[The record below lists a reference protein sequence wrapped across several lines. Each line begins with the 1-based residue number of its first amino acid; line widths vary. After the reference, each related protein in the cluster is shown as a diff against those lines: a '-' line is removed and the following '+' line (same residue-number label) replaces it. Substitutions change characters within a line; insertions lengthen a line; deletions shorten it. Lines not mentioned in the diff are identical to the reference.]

1 MRPRVLHRCVLWLLP
16 LLIAR
21 LCVPAGFMMSVTSN
35 GLDVM
40 LCPAYAA
47 LPGPAAANAVH
58 VHHAAM
64 DPSAHATQ
72 GASAEDGS
80 HQESM
85 QRGLSQSLCPFAV
98 AGGAV
103 LVAAVHAI
111 DHFYSPIGAVSYV
124 HDESAWISRSVLI
137 DRIRGPPFA

>member
-1 MRPRVLHRCVLWLLP
+1 MRPRIHRCVLWLLP

-47 LPGPAAANAVH
+47 LPGPSAANAVH
-58 VHHAAM
+58 VHHAM
-64 DPSAHATQ
+64 Q
-72 GASAEDGS
+72 GVSAEEGP
-80 HQESM
+80 HQEST
-85 QRGLSQSLCPFAV
+85 QQGLSQSLCPFAV
-98 AGGAV
+98 AGGAA
-103 LVAAVHAI
+103 LIAAVHAI
-111 DHFYSPIGAVSYV
+111 DHFYSPIGAVSYL

-137 DRIRGPPFA
+137 DRIRGVDVIETNLHG